1 MEEKEPSG
9 VQDPAQIL
17 IVDDEETIRQ
27 VFSALLKKDGYSV
40 DVAEDALA
48 AQELMK
54 KKNYDVVISDIIM
67 PGISGIELL
76 KLQKE
81 IAQDV
86 PFILITGQ
94 PNLDSASEAIRTGSA
109 VDYLIK
115 PVSGP
120 ELNKTVLRAVEIK
133 RVRDENRRLEL
144 ENQRYQNHLEEMV
157 EQKSAALIKAY
168 HELTNAY
175 DFTLDALTA
184 MLDAREKSTG
194 RHSVRVREFALI
206 LAQEMDVP
214 AGQLDEIARGTM
226 LHDIGKIAIPDEILL
241 KPGPLTQEEWAVMK
255 THPQIGYDIIRSSK
269 TLGAAAEIVLS
280 HHEHFDG
287 SGYPRGLKGNEICL
301 GARIFAVVDAYDAM
315 RSVRIYQDAVP
326 IDEALAE
333 IRRCS
338 GTQFDPVVVD
348 AFIKCQPVFEEIAH
362 WNMIEDPQQTIGPS
376 ST

>member
-1 MEEKEPSG
+1 MEEKGPSG
-9 VQDPAQIL
+9 AQDPAQIL
-17 IVDDEETIRQ
+17 IVDDEEIIRQ
-27 VFSALLKKDGYSV
+27 VFSALLKEDGHSV
-40 DVAEDALA
+40 DAAKDAQA
-48 AQELMK
+48 AQELLK
-54 KKNYDVVISDIIM
+54 KKSYDVVISDINM

-81 IAQDV
+81 IAPDV
-86 PFILITGQ
+86 PFVLITGQ

-120 ELNKTVLRAVEIK
+120 DLNKTVVRAVEIK

-144 ENQRYQNHLEEMV
+144 ENQHYQHNLEEMV
-157 EQKSAALIKAY
+157 EQKSAALVKAY
-168 HELTNAY
+168 HEVTNAY

-206 LAQEMDVP
+206 LAHEMDVP
-214 AGQLDEIARGTM
+214 AEQLDDIARGTM
-226 LHDIGKIAIPDEILL
+226 LHDIGKIAIPDGILL
-241 KPGPLTQEEWAVMK
+241 KPGPLTKEEWTVMK

-269 TLGAAAEIVLS
+269 TLGAASEIVLS

-287 SGYPRGLKGNEICL
+287 SGYPRGLKGDEICL

-315 RSVRIYQDAVP
+315 RSVRVYQGAVP
-326 IDEALAE
+326 MDEALEE

-348 AFIKCQPVFEEIAH
+348 AFMECRPVFEDIAH
-362 WNMIEDPQQTIGPS
+362 WNMTEDPQLSVGPCQP
-376 ST
+376 